1 MNGSQ
6 DLVVLGAG
14 PAGLAAAW
22 RAARRGLKVTLL
34 ERADRVGGLAGSFDV
49 AGLRVDHGSH
59 RLHPS
64 TPPRLIADLRS
75 LLGADLQTRPRNGRL
90 RIEGRWIGFPLQA
103 GELARQLPPSMVAK
117 VAQESMT
124 APFRRAKNDTYAGI
138 LKAGLG
144 PTLYNSVYAP
154 YAEKLWGLPGNRI
167 SGVQARRR
175 VSADTA
181 WKIAARI
188 VGGSRGDGP
197 GKFFHYPRRGFG
209 QIVEALADAAATAGA
224 EIRLEAEVDSV
235 RVFENEVVV
244 GTQDGDTI
252 SAGYAFSTGAR
263 PDRPAGT
270 VLGGHRVGD
279 PAAVS
284 CHVVGVCRSSR
295 RSLDAIRCP
304 LHPQP
309 GDADHPDL
317 RARQL
322 SQERGR
328 PHRPLRVVC

>member
-34 ERADRVGGLAGSFDV
+34 ERADRVGGLAGSFEV
-49 AGLRVDHGSH
+49 AGQRVDHGSH

-64 TPPRLIADLRS
+64 TPPRLIADLRNM
-75 LLGADLQTRPRNGRL
+75 LGPDLQTRPRNGRL
-90 RIEGRWIGFPLQA
+90 RIEGRWIVFPLQA
-103 GELARQLPPSMVAK
+103 GDLTRELPPSMVAK
-117 VAQESMT
+117 VAGESVT
-124 APFRRAKNDTYAGI
+124 APFRRPKNDTYAGV

-154 YAEKLWGLPGNRI
+154 YAEKLWGLPGNKI
-167 SGVQARRR
+167 SSVQARRR

-181 WKIAARI
+181 WKIAARV
-188 VGGSRGDGP
+188 VGGRGDSS
-197 GKFFHYPRRGFG
+197 GKLFYYPRRGFG
-209 QIVEALADAAATAGA
+209 QIVEALADSASAAGA

-252 SAGYAFSTGAR
+252 SAGFAFSTLPLPVLAR
-263 PDRPAGT
+263 IGR
-270 VLGGHRVGD
+270 
-279 PAAVS
+279 PAAVR
-284 CHVVGVCRSSR
+284 HPGGPFAYKRSGQS
-295 RSLDAIRCP
+295 P
-304 LHPQP
+304 
-309 GDADHPDL
+309 PDGCL
-317 RARQL
+317 
-322 SQERGR
+322 
-328 PHRPLRVVC
+328 